1 MHMQISVPLFPM
13 YYNQL
18 LHSLIEYA
26 TDNLIEYALAIHSL
40 IEYATDSLI
49 KYALAIH
56 SLNECCAATKRPYVK
71 PAQTKIWYDA

>member
-1 MHMQISVPLFPM
+1 M

-26 TDNLIEYALAIHSL
+26 TDNLIEYALAIHSLIKYALAIHSL